1 MTDELGAIVKG
12 TEQATE
18 EILSAAEEIDN
29 KAIDLIAALRQQGN
43 KDEACDIQEQV
54 IKIFEAATS
63 RISPG
68 SGSLKL

>member
-29 KAIDLIAALRQQGN
+29 KAANLIAALR
-43 KDEACDIQEQV
+43 AWS
-54 IKIFEAATS
+54 IKS
-63 RISPG
+63 
-68 SGSLKL
+68 